1 MQGLDHSRHVVK
13 RIVKLL
19 VDRIV
24 LISAILFAFVLGAVV
39 LSYSLPKRYEAR
51 GTVYIEQ
58 SVIND
63 LVRGIAIT
71 PSMSAKIK
79 VLNVTML
86 SRAMLLEV
94 IRELDMDVNADSEPA
109 LDTLIN
115 TVRSKVEISLNESK
129 GLFFISYVDEDPA
142 RARDFVNTLI
152 RRYIEESTTSK
163 REEAFE
169 ATRFLADQI
178 ELFRKRIEQAQV
190 DIDDYL
196 SRNGK
201 ALNANEQI
209 LRQEIEMAEAKL
221 QGLRIRK
228 NELVA
233 KRSLLVRNTPLRKRL
248 EDLEAGRT
256 SLLVNY
262 TENHPRVRRVQ
273 EEIVAVKHE
282 ISRNGESEK
291 RAVYGTAEYQETR
304 VELEA
309 IAQIERG
316 LERQIVDGTDQ
327 LRRIPAM
334 RSELQELERKK
345 KKESIIYEQLVAR
358 YGQSEVSKQM
368 ELQDKAVS
376 FRVIDPA
383 TLPVYPISPNRVLI
397 LLAGL
402 FLGIGG
408 GTGLVLLLDFL
419 DGRVKAYH
427 ELERFG
433 IPIMVVVPDI
443 DSLKNDDGLL
453 REHWRTL
460 SVLGG
465 ILALFIGMVVIEA
478 QQLTY
483 IEDAVNT
490 LVRMVSNIV

>member
-1 MQGLDHSRHVVK
+1 MQGLDHSRLVAK
-13 RIVKLL
+13 RIAKLFM
-19 VDRIV
+19 DRIV
-24 LISAILFAFVLGAVV
+24 LISVILFVSVLGAAI
-39 LSYSLPKRYEAR
+39 LSYSLPKRYEAK

-79 VLNVTML
+79 VLKVTML
-86 SRAMLLEV
+86 SRAMLLAV
-94 IRELDMDVNADSEPA
+94 IRELDMDLDASSEPA
-109 LDTLIN
+109 VDALIDI
-115 TVRSKVEISLNESK
+115 VRNKVDISLNESK
-129 GLFFISYVDEDPA
+129 GLFFISYEDENPA

-201 ALNANEQI
+201 ALNTNEQI

-228 NELVA
+228 NELMA
-233 KRSLLVRNTPLRKRL
+233 KRSLLLRNTPLRKRL
-248 EDLEAGRT
+248 EDLETARA

-262 TENHPRVRRVQ
+262 TENHPNVRRVQ
-273 EEIVAVKHE
+273 EEISAVKHE
-282 ISRNGESEK
+282 ISRSGESEK
-291 RAVYGTAEYQETR
+291 RAVYGTSEYQEAK

-309 IAQIERG
+309 IAQMEHEREEQIE
-316 LERQIVDGTDQ
+316 DSTDQ

-383 TLPVYPISPNRVLI
+383 TLPAHPVSPNRVLI
-397 LLAGL
+397 LLAGF

-408 GTGLVLLLDFL
+408 GLGLVLLLDFF

-443 DSLKNDDGLL
+443 DSLQNDTGLF
-453 REHWRTL
+453 RGHWRMLATL
-460 SVLGG
+460 GVFTL
-465 ILALFIGMVVIEA
+465 LFLGMVTIEA
-478 QQLTY
+478 RRLSY
-483 IEDAVNT
+483 IEDALNT
-490 LVRMVSNIV
+490 LVQAVSSIV

>member
-1 MQGLDHSRHVVK
+1 MQGFDHSRLVAK
-13 RIVKLL
+13 RITKLFM
-19 VDRIV
+19 DRIV
-24 LISAILFAFVLGAVV
+24 LISIILFVSVLGAAI
-39 LSYSLPKRYEAR
+39 LSYSLPKRYEAK

-79 VLNVTML
+79 VLKVTML
-86 SRAMLLEV
+86 SRAMLLAV
-94 IRELDMDVNADSEPA
+94 IRELDMDLDASSEPA
-109 LDTLIN
+109 VDALI
-115 TVRSKVEISLNESK
+115 TIVRNKVDISLNESK
-129 GLFFISYVDEDPA
+129 GLFFISYEDENPA

-152 RRYIEESTTSK
+152 RHYIEESTTSK

-201 ALNANEQI
+201 ALNSNEQV
-209 LRQEIEMAEAKL
+209 LRQEIEMAESKL

-228 NELVA
+228 NELTA
-233 KRSLLVRNTPLRKRL
+233 KRSLLLRNTPLRKRL
-248 EDLEAGRT
+248 EDLETARA

-262 TENHPRVRRVQ
+262 TENHPNVRRVQ
-273 EEIVAVKHE
+273 EEILAVKHE
-282 ISRNGESEK
+282 ISQNGESEK
-291 RAVYGTAEYQETR
+291 RAVYGTSEYQEAK

-309 IAQIERG
+309 IAQMEHEREAQIESS
-316 LERQIVDGTDQ
+316 TDQ

-345 KKESIIYEQLVAR
+345 KKESVIYEQLVAR

-376 FRVIDPA
+376 FKVIDPA
-383 TLPVYPISPNRVLI
+383 TLPAHPVSPNRVLI
-397 LLAGL
+397 LIAG
-402 FLGIGG
+402 FCLGIGG
-408 GTGLVLLLDFL
+408 GLGLVLLLDFF

-443 DSLKNDDGLL
+443 DSLKNDNGIF
-453 REHWRTL
+453 RGHWRMLATL
-460 SVLGG
+460 GVFTL
-465 ILALFIGMVVIEA
+465 LFLGMVVIEA
-478 QQLTY
+478 RRLSY
-483 IEDAVNT
+483 IEDALTT
-490 LVRMVSNIV
+490 LVQAVSSIV